1 MLAFLTMASFAQRLD
16 ELFRTVRSP
25 VSGKLYSVR
34 QAATACGLSHT
45 HLNKL
50 RSGQANDPRMSEV
63 ESLARFFD
71 VSVDRLVGRDEADGE
86 GHDAEREVLAA
97 ALRQPGVHQVALR
110 MVDRQL
116 SPEGAAAVLRIVDE
130 VARLEEAQRRRSD
143 GAAG

>member
-50 RSGQANDPRMSEV
+50 RSGQSSDPRMSEV
-63 ESLARFFD
+63 EALARFFG
-71 VSVDRLVGRDEADGE
+71 VPVDRLAGLDEPPGDV
-86 GHDAEREVLAA
+86 EREVLEA

-130 VARLEEAQRRRSD
+130 VARLEEAQRRR
-143 GAAG
+143 AGSAG